1 MSNDVKEQLD
11 CSSLLERTDATWVF
25 YKTPKSSF
33 SFLLPTYSHDWCHW
47 LQSVRRRYKWT
58 FMMHVFVCSS
68 KLSHRHSA
76 SKASRSGAQ
85 PQGCGYMCHQQNSRK
100 TESAFYPANENVDIC
115 MNLDVQIN
123 QLSGGKRR
131 LEIVLV
137 VACRL

>member
-1 MSNDVKEQLD
+1 
-11 CSSLLERTDATWVF
+11 
-25 YKTPKSSF
+25 
-33 SFLLPTYSHDWCHW
+33 
-47 LQSVRRRYKWT
+47 
-58 FMMHVFVCSS
+58 MHVFVCSS
-68 KLSHRHSA
+68 KLSHRQSA

-100 TESAFYPANENVDIC
+100 IESAFYPANENVDIC

>member
-33 SFLLPTYSHDWCHW
+33 SFLLPTHSHDWCHW

-76 SKASRSGAQ
+76 SKASAVGHSHRAVVI
-85 PQGCGYMCHQQNSRK
+85 CVTNK
-100 TESAFYPANENVDIC
+100 TAEK
-115 MNLDVQIN
+115 QN
-123 QLSGGKRR
+123 QLFTLQMKM
-131 LEIVLV
+131 LIF
-137 VACRL
+137 A